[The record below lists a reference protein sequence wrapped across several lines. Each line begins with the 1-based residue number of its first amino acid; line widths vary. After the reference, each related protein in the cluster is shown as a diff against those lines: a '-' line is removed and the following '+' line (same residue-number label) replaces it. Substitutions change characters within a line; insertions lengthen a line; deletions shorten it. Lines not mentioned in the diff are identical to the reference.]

1 MCIMSSIF
9 CGVRLKITQYV
20 LFFNIKKH
28 AESLQRAENFDLKYY
43 SDFFTVFYIGFKSVF
58 GVGQKLIIELYPVL
72 FR

>member
-20 LFFNIKKH
+20 LFFNKKKH

-43 SDFFTVFYIGFKSVF
+43 SDFFTVLYIGFKFVF
-58 GVGQKLIIELYPVL
+58 GVDKKLIIKFNFV
-72 FR
+72 FFG